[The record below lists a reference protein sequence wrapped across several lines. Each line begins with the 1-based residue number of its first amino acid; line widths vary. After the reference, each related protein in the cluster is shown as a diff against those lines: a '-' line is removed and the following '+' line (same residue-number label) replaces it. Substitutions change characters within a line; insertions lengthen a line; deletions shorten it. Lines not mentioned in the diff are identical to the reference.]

1 MSDTYKRQFMLLLSQ
16 FKTAYPAYKLEKMRN
31 IATEVTSNF
40 LNVER
45 NLNNLFKDMS
55 LTEAENDAKIRKIN
69 AQLKKYDA
77 EISLYKKELKRE
89 KRELDAIIQRSSAGE
104 QFKEQYDAVKDNT
117 NQSFYY
123 DAFGVIG
130 VAYLTYLVATGGVNN
145 AVKAATSTTAY
156 YY

>member
-1 MSDTYKRQFMLLLSQ
+1 MSDTYKRQFKLLLSQ
-16 FKTAYPAYKLEKMRN
+16 FKAAYPAYKLEKMRN
-31 IATEVTSNF
+31 IATESTSNF

-89 KRELDAIIQRSSAGE
+89 KEELNAIIQRSSAGQ
-104 QFKEQYDAVKDNT
+104 QFKEQYDEVKKNT
-117 NQSFYY
+117 SNSLYY
-123 DAFGVIG
+123 DAFGVVG
-130 VAYLTYLVATGGVNN
+130 TAYLIYLVATSGIVQQ
-145 AVKAATSTTAY
+145 ATAHH
-156 YY
+156 

>member
-1 MSDTYKRQFMLLLSQ
+1 MSDTYKRQFLLLLSQ
-16 FKTAYPAYKLEKMRN
+16 FKAAYPAYKLEKMRN
-31 IATEVTSNF
+31 ISTEATSNF

-55 LTEAENDAKIRKIN
+55 LTEAENDTKIRKIN
-69 AQLKKYDA
+69 AQLKKYDS

-104 QFKEQYDAVKDNT
+104 QFKEQYDAVKENT
-117 NQSFYY
+117 TQSFYY
-123 DAFGVIG
+123 DAFGVAG
-130 VAYLTYLVATGGVNN
+130 VAYLTYLVAMNSTNV
-145 AVKAATSTTAY
+145 VKSVASTSAY